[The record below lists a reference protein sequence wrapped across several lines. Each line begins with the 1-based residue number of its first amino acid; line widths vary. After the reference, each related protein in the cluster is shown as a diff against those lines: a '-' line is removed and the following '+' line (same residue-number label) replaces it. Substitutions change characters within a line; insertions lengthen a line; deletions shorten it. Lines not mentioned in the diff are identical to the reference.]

1 MGVRHKLNQVHLLGA
16 VGIAA
21 IVGVLIQSWAAFF
34 IAAAVLIGGSIY
46 SGDVRLDRRRRK

>member
-1 MGVRHKLNQVHLLGA
+1 MGVRHKLNQIHLLGA
-16 VGIAA
+16 VGIAG